1 VKLKRK
7 LIEQKDK
14 KIKRIRIK
22 VKKIKIILLLK
33 GKIEKNNQFNKRLK
47 KKNNQKNKN
56 KKGQNNISQIEIEG
70 CN

>member
-1 VKLKRK
+1 M
-7 LIEQKDK
+7 
-14 KIKRIRIK
+14 RIK

-56 KKGQNNISQIEIEG
+56 KNGQHNISQIEIEG
-70 CN
+70 SN